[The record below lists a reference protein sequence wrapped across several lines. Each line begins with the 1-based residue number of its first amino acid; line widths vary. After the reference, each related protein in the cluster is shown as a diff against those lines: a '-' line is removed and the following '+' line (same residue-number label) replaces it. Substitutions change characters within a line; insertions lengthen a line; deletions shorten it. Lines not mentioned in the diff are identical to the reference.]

1 MPGSV
6 LFSLLVVSTVFNSK
20 AMVLPPKSCKSQ
32 GLSLFS
38 FFHICN
44 VSGFVRDGREG
55 TAAFW
60 DFLLCIKRGSEL
72 QLYLE

>member
-20 AMVLPPKSCKSQ
+20 AMVLPPKVCKSQ
-32 GLSLFS
+32 GLS

-44 VSGFVRDGREG
+44 VSVFVRGGREG
-55 TAAFW
+55 TAA
-60 DFLLCIKRGSEL
+60 L
-72 QLYLE
+72 